1 MGSWNAP
8 KAHELRKV
16 VQRLAARSG
25 FHVGRMPPNRFEATE
40 SVLTDL
46 RRRAFSP
53 GIVVDAGA
61 NVGDWTRYARTV
73 FPAATFHMVEP
84 QPGCRAALE
93 ALEQSDPRVHLH
105 PLALTRPEV
114 RDVWMTGAGS
124 TGAWIDP
131 KDQVGDGIHV
141 AASTFDELFGS
152 HLTKDKRPLVKLDIE
167 GHELNA
173 LAGASVSLQSI
184 EVIIAEVQFYDIERA
199 GLPVFG
205 DVVNFLAERGFE
217 IFDVVSLGSRRRD
230 GRLRI
235 GDVVWV
241 RRDSALAAD
250 VSWA

>member
-1 MGSWNAP
+1 MSATGP
-8 KAHELRKV
+8 GTHGPCFR
-16 VQRLAARSG
+16 RPRSTWSS
-25 FHVGRMPPNRFEATE
+25 H
-40 SVLTDL
+40 S
-46 RRRAFSP
+46 
-53 GIVVDAGA
+53 
-61 NVGDWTRYARTV
+61 
-73 FPAATFHMVEP
+73 PAAG
-84 QPGCRAALE
+84 QR
-93 ALEQSDPRVHLH
+93 S
-105 PLALTRPEV
+105 
-114 RDVWMTGAGS
+114 
-124 TGAWIDP
+124 